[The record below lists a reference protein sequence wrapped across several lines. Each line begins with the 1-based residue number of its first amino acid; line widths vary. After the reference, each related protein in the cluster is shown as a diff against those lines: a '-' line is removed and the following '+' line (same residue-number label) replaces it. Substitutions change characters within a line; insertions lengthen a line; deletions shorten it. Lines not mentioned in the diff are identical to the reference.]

1 MDLTGRFAFFMHRI
15 IDFLLPLRPLE
26 SKVLYLNPLYPYLNI
41 QIFNAIDIFYPL
53 EKLVTL

>member
-1 MDLTGRFAFFMHRI
+1 MDLTGRFAFF
-15 IDFLLPLRPLE
+15 IDETITFPLLVRPSE

-41 QIFNAIDIFYPL
+41 QIFNACDIFYTL